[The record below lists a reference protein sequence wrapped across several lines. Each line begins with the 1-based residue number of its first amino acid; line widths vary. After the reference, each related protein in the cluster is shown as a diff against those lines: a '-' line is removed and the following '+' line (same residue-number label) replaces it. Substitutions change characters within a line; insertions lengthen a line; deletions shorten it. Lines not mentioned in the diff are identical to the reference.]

1 MSVVKSKQ
9 GTPKFDLFDKTSRMA
24 AHTLKITMNPNVF
37 DQDAAKEVI
46 QEIRTAAIRIHILC
60 WRANDIKVPEKNN
73 RKQLERRMELEYYA
87 LKYCTDLKGLI
98 NLAKPLYHLSGRKV
112 KYWMKLVLEVQDGIR
127 AWRES
132 ERKRVN

>member
-37 DQDAAKEVI
+37 DQDAAREVI
-46 QEIRTAAIRIHILC
+46 EEIRTAAIRIHILC
-60 WRANDIKVPEKNN
+60 WRANDIKVPEENN

>member
-1 MSVVKSKQ
+1 MSVVKPKQ

-37 DQDAAKEVI
+37 DQDAAREVI
-46 QEIRTAAIRIHILC
+46 GEIRTAAIRIHILC
-60 WRANDIKVPEKNN
+60 WRANDIKVPEENN

>member
-37 DQDAAKEVI
+37 DQDAAREVI
-46 QEIRTAAIRIHILC
+46 GEIRTAAIRIHILC
-60 WRANDIKVPEKNN
+60 WRANDIKVPEENN

>member
-1 MSVVKSKQ
+1 
-9 GTPKFDLFDKTSRMA
+9 MA

-37 DQDAAKEVI
+37 DQDAAREVI
-46 QEIRTAAIRIHILC
+46 GEIRTAAIRIHILC
-60 WRANDIKVPEKNN
+60 WRANDIKVPEENN